1 MVPDLLINSLITGVI
16 DAYTALRLSILSPLK
31 AVQCSLMLC
40 SSFSLSLSPS
50 LHSSCPKLWC
60 QAFFSLPRSGL
71 SRCISDTIK
80 YYATGIESSRS
91 FEHQHINLSAS
102 LQRGAA
108 PNTPPS
114 LCVWNALGYL
124 FIYFPLKRQD
134 ASSLNK
140 LQMELNL
147 EPFRGWTEGRLSKG
161 EL

>member
-1 MVPDLLINSLITGVI
+1 MPIQ
-16 DAYTALRLSILSPLK
+16 P
-31 AVQCSLMLC
+31 
-40 SSFSLSLSPS
+40 SSFLFWALWKLYNVRSCSVHLSLSPS
-50 LHSSCPKLWC
+50 LPLFILPVQNSGVRL
-60 QAFFSLPRSGL
+60 FFPLPRSGL

-114 LCVWNALGYL
+114 LCVWNAFGYL